1 MVNLSQK
8 RPHGHTIDMGETPK
22 HSEANTH
29 DFPRQTSEELSTTE
43 ADDTEYPSIAKV
55 IPIMLALSA
64 SMFLVALD
72 RNIVATAVPRIADE
86 FHSIGDVGWYGSSYL
101 LTASA
106 FILLFGKIYTLYSP
120 KWVLLAAI
128 ALFEVGSA
136 ICGAANSSTVFI
148 VGRAI
153 AGWGSSGIFTGAL
166 VITQYI
172 LPLPKRPMIMGMMGA
187 TFGLASIAGPLIGG
201 AFTSNVT
208 WRWCFY
214 INLPIGVAA
223 MSLLAFIL
231 ETPDLAANR
240 PSLRGQLAQL
250 DPLGTS
256 CFLPSIVC
264 LLLALQWGGSTY
276 PWKDARIIALLVL
289 AALLMLAFI
298 GIQIWKK
305 DSATVPV
312 RIFKQRSVAAG
323 FCFSFC
329 NGAAMMTM
337 IYYLPVWFQVIKG
350 VNALQ
355 SGIDTLPFLL
365 GSTAG
370 VISGGATVSKLGYYT
385 PHMIAGPVLM
395 AIGSGLITTFTIH
408 TTAPHWIGYQI
419 LFGYGNGICMQQASL
434 AAQTVLTKKDVAIG
448 SALMMFAQQ
457 ISGAVF
463 VSVEPTQLRAVLEP
477 SLLSPVLL
485 AYNKALTS
493 TFTVAVAMAALGLF
507 PALAMEWKSVKG
519 ETAKKVSQAAEI
531 DQERIGSSEQV

>member
-1 MVNLSQK
+1 MRKAFNIQILQ
-8 RPHGHTIDMGETPK
+8 
-22 HSEANTH
+22 
-29 DFPRQTSEELSTTE
+29 
-43 ADDTEYPSIAKV
+43 
-55 IPIMLALSA
+55 
-64 SMFLVALD
+64 D
-72 RNIVATAVPRIADE
+72 RNIVATAVPKIADE

-153 AGWGSSGIFTGAL
+153 AGWGSSGIFTGTL

-172 LPLPKRPMIMGMMGA
+172 LPLPKRPMVMGMMGA

-337 IYYLPVWFQVIKG
+337 IYYLPIWFQVIKG

-365 GSTAG
+365 GSTVG

-385 PHMIAGPVLM
+385 PHMIAGSVLM
-395 AIGSGLITTFTIH
+395 AIGSGLITTFTIY

-457 ISGAVF
+457 ISGAIF
-463 VSVEPTQLRAVLEP
+463 VSVGQNVLSNRLESGLNRLAGVDPVAIFKTEPTQLRAVLEP

-485 AYNKALTS
+485 VYNKALTS
-493 TFTVAVAMAALGLF
+493 TFTVAVAIAALGLF

-519 ETAKKVSQAAEI
+519 EMPNKVSQAAEI
-531 DQERIGSSEQV
+531 DQERKGSSEQV